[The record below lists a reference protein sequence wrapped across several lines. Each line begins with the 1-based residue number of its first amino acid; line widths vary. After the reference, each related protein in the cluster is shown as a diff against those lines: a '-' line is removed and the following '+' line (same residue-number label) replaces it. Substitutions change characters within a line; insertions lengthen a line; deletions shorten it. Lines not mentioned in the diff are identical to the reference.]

1 MRHDPEH
8 TWGHTIAF
16 GDQYHRRACE
26 LLQGTLDEA
35 PTWTAVADRAV
46 RTIRAG
52 RTVHANV
59 TTGHMPT
66 TELANER
73 EGNPAPFAFQ
83 GPDHHT
89 AEQYAAMRAGDLLLT
104 NCVTPAVREV
114 RDRGVRVIVFTTAYV
129 NSGSAPPGWLG
140 DNPGGL
146 LPADVADQV
155 IDTRIPWEQGLVDV
169 PQVPEMKVF
178 PGSSNVSCA
187 IHWCLT
193 AEVMQALGA
202 GGAPDGAK
210 AREYLTILLE
220 RLDEVY
226 RRHRQAIAAEAVALA
241 KRVIGGGHVD
251 VRGSNEG
258 VRADAH
264 GVAQGLMLTCAYE
277 PRPAAAGG
285 DDDTLIVTAV
295 SADHPQEIAW
305 AQEAKG
311 NGARVVTVGMETSP
325 RLRALS
331 DRYLGN
337 ACDEAG
343 GVVAVAGCE
352 EPICPASGIIDNVL
366 TQMLL
371 AQMTDEMCRRGAV
384 PYFYMGLYRAGGREY
399 NTVLKRHF
407 DARGY

>member
-1 MRHDPEH
+1 M
-8 TWGHTIAF
+8 
-16 GDQYHRRACE
+16 
-26 LLQGTLDEA
+26 
-35 PTWTAVADRAV
+35 
-46 RTIRAG
+46 
-52 RTVHANV
+52 
-59 TTGHMPT
+59 
-66 TELANER
+66 
-73 EGNPAPFAFQ
+73 
-83 GPDHHT
+83 
-89 AEQYAAMRAGDLLLT
+89 
-104 NCVTPAVREV
+104 
-114 RDRGVRVIVFTTAYV
+114 
-129 NSGSAPPGWLG
+129 
-140 DNPGGL
+140 
-146 LPADVADQV
+146 ADQV
-155 IDTRIPWEQGLVDV
+155 IDTHIPWEQGLVDV
-169 PQVPEMKVF
+169 PQAPEMKVF

-202 GGAPDGAK
+202 GGTPDGAK

-220 RLDEVY
+220 RLDTVN
-226 RRHRQAIAAEAVALA
+226 RRHRQAIGEEAVVLA

-264 GVAQGLMLTCAYE
+264 GVAQGLMLTCAFE

-285 DDDTLIVTAV
+285 GADTVILTAV

-305 AQEAKG
+305 AQEARA
-311 NGARVVTVGMETSP
+311 NGGRVVTVGMETSP
-325 RLRALS
+325 RLRELS

-343 GVVAVAGCE
+343 GVVAVAGCDA
-352 EPICPASGIIDNVL
+352 PICPTTGIIDNVL

-399 NTVLKRHF
+399 NATFKRHF